1 MKQFFATMLSSPLF
15 AGIAEKDLASML
27 KCLGAYVRSYEKGE
41 TVFHIGDPVY
51 EIGLVLKGRV
61 YLTKEDRNGNRNLVQ
76 EVGPSSL
83 FGEELACMGQGR
95 RDANATAAQKTQ
107 VLFLDI
113 GRVTTQC
120 STACLFHQRLIRNL
134 LTVIAA
140 KNHFLNA
147 KMEHMSKRT
156 TREKLLSYLSDAAGE
171 NPDQWFEIPF
181 NRQQLADYL
190 SVERSAMSWELCKLR
205 EDKVLEFQKNRFRF
219 TDV

>member
-1 MKQFFATMLSSPLF
+1 MKQISATTRNSPLF
-15 AGIAEKDLASML
+15 AGIEEKDLSSML
-27 KCLGAYVRSYEKGE
+27 KCLDAYVRSYEKGE
-41 TVFHIGDPVY
+41 TVFHMGDPVF

-61 YLTKEDRNGNRNLVQ
+61 YLTKEDHNGNSNLVA
-76 EVGPSSL
+76 EVGPSLL
-83 FGEELACMGQGR
+83 FGEELACMGQTR
-95 RDANATAAQKTQ
+95 SNVNVIAAQKTQ

-120 STACLFHQRLIRNL
+120 PSACLFHQRLIRNL
-134 LTVIAA
+134 LTLIAA
-140 KNHFLNA
+140 KNHTLNA

-156 TREKLLSYLSDAAGE
+156 TKEKLLSYLTDAAGE
-171 NPDQWFEIPF
+171 NPTQWFEIPF

-205 EDKVLEFQKNRFRF
+205 DDRVIEFQKNRFRF